1 VTTWRGGEQIIPRPP
16 EWRKGE
22 SPHWLTNDTTQ
33 HIPAMD
39 VVASRIAS
47 REVASKVT
55 SQEFS
60 QEWISTARLS
70 AVLVPLVNTDDGP
83 SIILTKRASHLKN
96 HKGEI
101 SFPGGRV
108 EEAESP
114 RGAALRETE
123 EEIGLLSL
131 NVDIVG
137 QLDPLTTFV
146 SNSVI
151 VPFVGHVHTL
161 NELVANDGEVARI
174 LVVPIIELMRADTY
188 WNEWWPTPRGD
199 LNIHFFALDDETIW
213 GATARI
219 LRQFIDVAI
228 APSLQGPA

>member
-1 VTTWRGGEQIIPRPP
+1 MTTRRGGDQVIPRPP
-16 EWRKGE
+16 EWRKGDT
-22 SPHWLTNDTTQ
+22 PPWLARDTPLR
-33 HIPAMD
+33 IPDID
-39 VVASRIAS
+39 VIAQRIAD
-47 REVASKVT
+47 RDITPQVT
-55 SQEFS
+55 TQEFS

-70 AVLVPLVNTDDGP
+70 SVLVPVVKTSDGP
-83 SIILTKRASHLKN
+83 SLILTKRAPHLKN
-96 HKGEI
+96 HRGEI

-108 EEAESP
+108 EEAETA

-123 EEIGLLSL
+123 EEIGLLPH

-137 QLDPLTTFV
+137 QLDSLTTFV

-151 VPFVGHVHTL
+151 TPFVAVVQKL
-161 NELVANDGEVARI
+161 NDLVANEGEVSRI
-174 LVVPIIELMRADTY
+174 MIVPISELVRSDTY

-219 LRQFIDVAI
+219 LRQFIDVCV
-228 APSLQGPA
+228 SHS

>member
-1 VTTWRGGEQIIPRPP
+1 MTTRRGGEQIIPRPP

-22 SPHWLTNDTTQ
+22 TPPWLTNSTSWRIPDIDVIAQRISHRENTAQVTTQ
-33 HIPAMD
+33 
-39 VVASRIAS
+39 
-47 REVASKVT
+47 
-55 SQEFS
+55 EFA

-70 AVLVPLVNTDDGP
+70 AVLVPVLTTNDGP
-83 SIILTKRASHLKN
+83 SIILTKRAPHLKN
-96 HKGEI
+96 HRGEI

-108 EEAESP
+108 EEAESA
-114 RGAALRETE
+114 RSAALRETE
-123 EEIGLLSL
+123 EEIGLLPH
-131 NVDIVG
+131 NVEIVG
-137 QLDPLTTFV
+137 QLDSLTTFV

-151 VPFVGHVHTL
+151 TPFVASVHTL
-161 NELVANDGEVARI
+161 NELVANGDEVARI
-174 LVVPIIELMRADTY
+174 MVVPISELMRPDTY

-228 APSLQGPA
+228 APVH